1 MFLKITK
8 KNETK
13 SKYNHQTILVSVT
26 PIVAIFQIAG
36 SWRLVFGVASIVL
49 LITAAV
55 FLALGKGSPQPWIP
69 SVARPRSHDV
79 IYEQDVLELDY
90 EDVGVQ
96 TEPYDPY
103 GPENDEEEKDE
114 EELKEASSVHSTI
127 SVINE

>member
-1 MFLKITK
+1 M
-8 KNETK
+8 
-13 SKYNHQTILVSVT
+13 
-26 PIVAIFQIAG
+26 
-36 SWRLVFGVASIVL
+36 ASIVL

-55 FLALGKGSPQPWIP
+55 FLALGKGVPQPWIP

-103 GPENDEEEKDE
+103 GPSDNDEDDKDV
-114 EELKEASSVHSTI
+114 KEDQKEVSSVHSTI
-127 SVINE
+127 SVVNE